1 MEFPRPH
8 KSVFK
13 EKKFECREW
22 EKFFENRGKG
32 SRKHERTSKVWAL
45 FAATSGET
53 DEFSV
58 GVLRYGREG
67 SARIGIT
74 EGLRNARGLLR
85 IPFEFEG

>member
-13 EKKFECREW
+13 EKNLNAESGG
-22 EKFFENRGKG
+22 KFFENTGKG
-32 SRKHERTSKVWAL
+32 NRKHERTSKVWAL

-53 DEFSV
+53 DEFPV